1 MRLVIVLVVLWLP
14 QLVWAQDAPI
24 SPESSPPEPAPDDA
38 HPQADREPEIA
49 STDTPPGLPVQSL
62 EIVYHTGVSGL
73 AAGQTVELGRP
84 LSIGEDACLSLVAGD
99 QASLSLTGPAEI
111 HGERRDRVV
120 ELAISSGRGVLLVD
134 ATGATIHLGDHV
146 VSIRNGALAFD
157 LSASTQVWLLE
168 GEGRLDGAPLELAP
182 NEAPRELARGDLCL
196 PPRPRISISLGEPG
210 ELLADLDRARNEES
224 QTSGG
229 GATAESGATCVDS
242 SESSAATDPNQ
253 GMDSGIDPDARRN
266 QGQIR
271 LIVTVPRRSE

>member
-1 MRLVIVLVVLWLP
+1 MRLVIVLVAISLP
-14 QLVWAQDAPI
+14 QLVWAQDSPP
-24 SPESSPPEPAPDDA
+24 SPESSPPEPAPDDG
-38 HPQADREPEIA
+38 HPQAERGPEIA
-49 STDTPPGLPVQSL
+49 STDTPPGLPAQSL
-62 EIVYHTGVSGL
+62 EIAHSGGAEL
-73 AAGQTVELGRP
+73 AAGQTIELGRP

-99 QASLSLTGPAEI
+99 HASLSLTGPAEI
-111 HGERRDRVV
+111 HGEGRDRVM

-157 LSASTQVWLLE
+157 VSASTQVWLLE
-168 GEGRLDGAPLELAP
+168 GEGRLDGAALELAP
-182 NEAPRELARGDLCL
+182 NEAPLELARGDLCL
-196 PPRPRISISLGEPG
+196 PPRPRISIPLGDPG
-210 ELLADLDRARNEES
+210 ELLADLDRTRNEES

-266 QGQIR
+266 EGQIR